1 MSTSPTPPAGA
12 PSATHTTSFAK
23 TADATSGTVG
33 DGPAAAIDVFRDS
46 HGFFSMVAVDQRES
60 LRHMLREGQQLD
72 EVDDAALTGFK
83 TAVVDSISEAASGI
97 LLDQQYGLEA
107 AQRAR
112 CPVILAAD
120 ILSSSEAGG
129 PVDIAAIDDTVT
141 AETVDRFGAQALKL
155 LLPWHPQ
162 HRNEAIDLAH
172 AFMALCRELG
182 LPGVL
187 EGVVRPR
194 KGRTA
199 SSGGF
204 AEALI
209 AAAVDLAPTRPDLYK
224 TEVVFGSPADRH
236 LATATAQAITDVMTC
251 PWVVLSSGVAAHD
264 FGAAVAASVAGG
276 ASGFLAGRAV
286 WSGATIAPD
295 PHGYLRSYAAANLQ
309 GLTEHIRDTVS

>member
-1 MSTSPTPPAGA
+1 MTTSPTPPPG
-12 PSATHTTSFAK
+12 PHTTSS
-23 TADATSGTVG
+23 ADM
-33 DGPAAAIDVFRDS
+33 AAAIDVFRDS
-46 HGFFSMVAVDQRES
+46 HGFFTMVAVDQRES

-72 EVDDAALTGFK
+72 EVDDATLANFK
-83 TAVVDSISEAASGI
+83 TAVVDAISGAASGI
-97 LLDQQYGLEA
+97 LLDQQYGIEA
-107 AQRAR
+107 ARRAQ

-162 HRNEAIDLAH
+162 HRGEAIDLAH
-172 AFMALCRELG
+172 AFMARCRELG

-194 KGRTA
+194 DGRAAT
-199 SSGGF
+199 SGGF

-209 AAAVDLAPTRPDLYK
+209 AAAVDLAPTQPDLYK

-236 LATATAQAITDVMTC
+236 LATTTAQAITDVMAC

-264 FGAAVAASVAGG
+264 FAAAVAASAAGG
-276 ASGFLAGRAV
+276 GSGFLAGRAV
-286 WSGATIAPD
+286 WSGAVTAPN
-295 PHGYLRSYAAANLQ
+295 PHEYLRSYAATNLQ
-309 GLTEHIRDTVS
+309 GLTDHIWDAVS

>member
-1 MSTSPTPPAGA
+1 MTTSPTPPASTPPG
-12 PSATHTTSFAK
+12 THTTSSAEMVG
-23 TADATSGTVG
+23 ATSGMAEC
-33 DGPAAAIDVFRDS
+33 GPAAAIDVFRDS
-46 HGFFSMVAVDQRES
+46 HGFFTMVAVDQRES
-60 LRHMLREGQQLD
+60 LRHMLREGQLLD
-72 EVDDAALTGFK
+72 EVDDATLAGFK
-83 TAVVDSISEAASGI
+83 TAVVDAISGAASGI

-107 AQRAR
+107 AQRAQ

-141 AETVDRFGAQALKL
+141 AETVSQFGAQALKL

-162 HRNEAIDLAH
+162 HRSEAIDLAH
-172 AFMALCRELG
+172 AFMARCRDLG

-194 KGRTA
+194 DGRATT
-199 SSGGF
+199 SGGF

-209 AAAVDLAPTRPDLYK
+209 AAAVDLAPTQPDLYK
-224 TEVVFGSPADRH
+224 TEVVFGSPADRR
-236 LATATAQAITDVMTC
+236 LATTTAEAITDVMAC

-264 FGAAVAASVAGG
+264 FATAVAASAAGG

-286 WSGATIAPD
+286 WSGAATSPD
-295 PHGYLRSYAAANLQ
+295 PHEYLRSHAATNLQ
-309 GLTEHIRDTVS
+309 GLTDHIWGTVS